1 MKFAKSNTE
10 KTIHKV
16 PVIKIRMMSDEEW
29 NRLAYRNAL
38 ERWARKNVTTQA
50 VH

>member
-10 KTIHKV
+10 KTTYKV

-38 ERWARKNVTTQA
+38 ERRAIRNGTAQA

>member
-1 MKFAKSNTE
+1 MKFAKNSIEE
-10 KTIHKV
+10 KIHKV

-29 NRLAYRNAL
+29 NRLAYQNAL
-38 ERWARKNVTTQA
+38 ERRAINNATAQT

>member
-10 KTIHKV
+10 KQIHNV

-29 NRLAYRNAL
+29 NRIAYRNAL
-38 ERWARKNVTTQA
+38 ERRAIKNGTTQT